1 MAFFR
6 SFYME
11 RFQIWA
17 QPWWVN
23 LLLLVPAFSYRL
35 WRRKG
40 LLLSWRKLLML
51 ALFGASFGFVE
62 AAVVVYLRTAAGVF
76 GNYSSTI
83 SRLQTSST
91 AYQQAVSSLAQF
103 PQSLRTIEAFREAAT
118 MIMLVTVALLA
129 GAKARERWGAFLWT
143 FAAWDLT
150 YYAGLWAILRWPTS
164 LKDYDVLFLLPV
176 PWVAQVWFPLLMSA
190 LTLLIV
196 AFSRTENTCMRVHE

>member
-1 MAFFR
+1 
-6 SFYME
+6 ME

-23 LLLLVPAFSYRL
+23 LLLLVPMLSYRL

-40 LLLSWRKLLML
+40 LLLSWRKLLLL
-51 ALFGASFGFVE
+51 ALFGAAFGFVE
-62 AAVVVYLRTAAGVF
+62 AAVVVYLRTAAGVWSP
-76 GNYSSTI
+76 YSSTI
-83 SRLQTSST
+83 SQLQHSST
-91 AYQQAVSSLAQF
+91 AYQQVVSSLAQF
-103 PQSLRTIEAFREAAT
+103 PQSLRAIEAFREAAT

-129 GAKARERWGAFLWT
+129 AAKARERWGSFLWA

-150 YYAGLWAILRWPTS
+150 YYAGLWAILRWPSS

-176 PWVAQVWFPLLMSA
+176 PWVAQVWFPLLVSA

-196 AFSRTENTCMRVHE
+196 ALSRTENACTRVHE